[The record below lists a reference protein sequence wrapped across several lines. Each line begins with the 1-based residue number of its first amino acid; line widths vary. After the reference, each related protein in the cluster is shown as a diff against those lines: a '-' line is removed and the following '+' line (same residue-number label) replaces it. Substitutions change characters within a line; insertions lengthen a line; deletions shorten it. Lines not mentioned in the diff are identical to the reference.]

1 MAASTF
7 LIIGGVGMVLLL
19 ISAFLGDHDT
29 DTDLDV
35 DLDVDMDLDIDTDL
49 DADLA
54 ADGSHG
60 HGIGG
65 GVLEW
70 LSIKGL
76 SVAAVGFGSVG
87 WAMTSSGANAGVV
100 WISSIATGLALLVLA
115 VKVLFP
121 WLRRQEG
128 HDLPTLESYHGL
140 IAEVVVRI
148 PANGI
153 GTVQFADP
161 SGMVVRR
168 AARSR
173 HSDQEVPTGKQVLVL
188 LSKADHVV
196 VDEYSFLEDT

>member
-19 ISAFLGDHDT
+19 ISAFLGDQDT

-35 DLDVDMDLDIDTDL
+35 DMDVDLDLDVDADL
-49 DADLA
+49 DADLE

-65 GVLEW
+65 GILEW

-87 WAMTSSGANAGVV
+87 WALTSSGVGAGLVL
-100 WISSIATGLALLVLA
+100 IASIATALALLVLA
-115 VKVLFP
+115 VKFLFP
-121 WLRRQEG
+121 WLKSQEG

-148 PANGI
+148 PENGV
-153 GTVQFADP
+153 GTVQFTDP

-168 AARSR
+168 DARSR
-173 HSDQEVPTGKQVLVL
+173 HSDQEVPAGKQVLVL
-188 LSKADHVV
+188 LSKADHLV